1 MKILHTADWHL
12 GKRLDHFSRMEEQIQ
27 VMEEIVQIADQQQVD
42 VVIVAGDLF
51 DTFNPSVD
59 AIELLYRTL
68 KRLTNEGKR
77 PVIAIAGNHDSP
89 DRIDAP
95 DPLARE
101 CGILMIGHPDAIIQN
116 LQLEHFEVQNSAPG
130 FFELLLPKYSY
141 PLRIVHTPYAN
152 EIRLKQ
158 YLGESNKETALNE
171 ALKQRW
177 FDIAEQYCDAKGV
190 NVLTAHLYMMKRG
203 GERPEEPEGEKPI
216 MIGNADMIYTD
227 CIPEQMQY
235 TALGHLH
242 GYRNIESAE
251 KPIVYSSS
259 PLCYSFSEA
268 GQTKYVAIVELMPG
282 QVAKVERIALSAGR
296 PLYRKTFQEVDAAVE
311 WLAENEYALVE
322 LTIETDTF
330 LTAED
335 RKRIYQTHDG
345 IIHLIPKMRQMQ
357 AEETS
362 EVQINLNQDMED
374 LFVDF
379 FKSANK
385 GQEPNEEIMQLF
397 QEILNL
403 NK

>member
-68 KRLTNEGKR
+68 KRLTNDGKR

-158 YLGESNKETALNE
+158 YLGESNKETALND

-177 FDIAEQYCDAKGV
+177 FDIAEQYCDSKGV

-227 CIPEQMQY
+227 CIPDAIQY

-242 GYRNIESAE
+242 GYRNIETPE

-259 PLCYSFSEA
+259 PICYSFSEA
-268 GQTKYVAIVELMPG
+268 GQKKYVAIVDLEPGEVPVLNRVELT
-282 QVAKVERIALSAGR
+282 KGR
-296 PLYRKTFQEVDAAVE
+296 QLYRKTFAEVEAAAA
-311 WLAENEYALVE
+311 WLRENPHSLVE
-322 LTIETDTF
+322 LTMETDTF
-330 LTAED
+330 LTADE
-335 RKRIYQTHDG
+335 RKLIYQSHDG
-345 IIHLIPKMRQMQ
+345 IIYLYPKVKKMEIQ
-357 AEETS
+357 ETEDKS
-362 EVQINLNQDMED
+362 INIAQDID
-374 LFVDF
+374 ILFKDYF
-379 FKSANK
+379 STKNK
-385 GQEPNEEIMQLF
+385 GQAPNDEIMQLF
-397 QEILNL
+397 NEIKNA
-403 NK
+403 